1 MAQWPQTCSIP
12 ASQPGRKIL
21 ESLAW
26 EDWPKEL
33 QSGAWEEETWRRR
46 YLKSQVQVTEGLL
59 RAGGT
64 TLPSSDSR
72 TEVVGMMGEPPNR

>member
-33 QSGAWEEETWRRR
+33 QSGAWEEEIPE
-46 YLKSQVQVTEGLL
+46 KPGSG
-59 RAGGT
+59 
-64 TLPSSDSR
+64 D
-72 TEVVGMMGEPPNR
+72 